1 MIPLKTTDFF
11 MMFSGG
17 IKWNIEKKYVK
28 YQDINIAFD
37 TLITDLGPPLT
48 QNLWMLMCLL
58 TNPFQSSVAFHIETN
73 RVLRFI

>member
-11 MMFSGG
+11 MFSGG

-48 QNLWMLMCLL
+48 QNLWMLICLL
-58 TNPFQSSVAFHIETN
+58 INPFQSSVAFHIETN

>member
-37 TLITDLGPPLT
+37 TLITDLGPLLT
-48 QNLWMLMCLL
+48 QNLWILMCLL
-58 TNPFQSSVAFHIETN
+58 INPFQSSVAFHIETN
-73 RVLRFI
+73 HVLRFI